1 MYTIKNDAE
10 VEIRHAQI
18 TNAVEARDPFCF
30 RLSGH
35 FPVIN
40 KINFNDIYMFSKM
53 NSEKQK
59 NLQPKKPN
67 QQ

>member
-53 NSEKQK
+53 NSEK
-59 NLQPKKPN
+59 
-67 QQ
+67 